1 MNVQTAAT
9 NASLEEALEK
19 ADQAFQKGEVSATW
33 ALIEPIIPQRSRLQ
47 TAGQHHTL
55 NMLQLGC
62 AIYQTGDLAAAN
74 QLNATLKV
82 AKGLLPIRY
91 RLAIRQHQ
99 YRTAKML
106 RSHPIA
112 VGDETL
118 QADFKCSAGIYC
130 LWHNRPRAGFRL
142 YASRNKAIMFPKI
155 VPDSLRYAP
164 LPADPAQD
172 VDRIILEQGVGDM
185 MFHLAHIRQQGNHAT
200 STFIGAKHYAALVRD
215 WFPKGQFIY
224 YGNIPEKLRG
234 KPCHCSADFLSR
246 SLSADNAF
254 PLSAPR
260 PYAPTRGPLDRPVI
274 GICWR
279 GGSGQN
285 RREERHIPLHFFLDM
300 LPKHADYIPL
310 QFDMTDAERTMLMQ
324 DSRVSIPFM
333 DVTSNPQA
341 TSNVIRDLA
350 GVISVDSA
358 NWHFAGCSDVPFLAI
373 MNKTSHWFWGGAA
386 RADSAYPA
394 ATTIA
399 KEQLTR
405 QGIKDWVGQATRSWR
420 DRPKQKLPT
429 PSKLAAPQI
438 ATPIKLSFETPV
450 FVVSPPR
457 TRSSLMMGA
466 FAKHGI
472 WTGQTVKA
480 TPNNP
485 YGFYENEPLRE
496 TYLKGV
502 LKDMDAD
509 PLGVSKLPPL
519 FPQPPFP
526 HLAYQLHQAIQRQGY
541 QGGAWGFKDP
551 KLTLVWPMYAK
562 AFPNAHWV
570 VLTRNAGDTIKSICK
585 TTFMQR
591 HSQSTDYWRMFLLAY
606 EDRLEQLIKRVP
618 QASVLD
624 TDRVIQGDYGQCSDI
639 FEQLGIQFSP
649 DIMNGLID
657 PNLAK
662 RHLTGAQPV
671 ANATNQTG
679 TS

>member
-1 MNVQTAAT
+1 MNVQTTAT
-9 NASLEEALEK
+9 TDALEDTLKK
-19 ADQAFQKGEVSATW
+19 ADRAFQKGEVSTTW
-33 ALIEPIIPQRSRLQ
+33 ALIEPIVNQRNHLRS
-47 TAGQHHTL
+47 AAQHNTL

-62 AIYQTGDLAAAN
+62 AIYKTGDLAAAN
-74 QLNATLKV
+74 QLNATLEV
-82 AKGLLPIRY
+82 TKGLLPIRY
-91 RLAIRQHQ
+91 RLAIRQRQ

-112 VGDETL
+112 VGNDIM

-142 YASRNKAIMFPKI
+142 YASRHKAIMFPKI
-155 VPDSLRYAP
+155 VPDALRYAP
-164 LPADPAQD
+164 LPADPADD
-172 VDRIILEQGVGDM
+172 VDRIILEQGVGDVIL
-185 MFHLAHIRQQGNHAT
+185 HLAHIRQQGNHAT
-200 STFIGAKHYAALVRD
+200 STFFGPKHYAGLVQD
-215 WFPKGQFIY
+215 WFPKGQFVF
-224 YGNIPEKLRG
+224 YGKIPDTLRD

-246 SLSADNAF
+246 SLSGNNAF
-254 PLSAPR
+254 PLTSPR

-300 LPKHADYIPL
+300 LPEQANYIPL
-310 QFDMTDAERTMLMQ
+310 QFDMTDAERAVLVQ

-341 TSNVIRDLA
+341 TTNVIRDLA

-373 MNKTSHWFWGGAA
+373 MNKTAHWFWGGDA
-386 RADSAYPA
+386 RADSAYPS
-394 ATTIA
+394 ATTIP
-399 KEQLTR
+399 KEHLTR
-405 QGIKDWVGQATRSWR
+405 QGIKDWTVQATRRWR
-420 DRPKQKLPT
+420 QRPK
-429 PSKLAAPQI
+429 SKLATPQI
-438 ATPIKLSFETPV
+438 ASSVKMGFDTPL

-457 TRSSLMMGA
+457 TRSSLMMRA

-480 TPNNP
+480 SPNNP
-485 YGFYENEPLRE
+485 HGFYENEPLRE

-502 LKDMDAD
+502 LKGMGAD
-509 PLGVSKLPPL
+509 PLGVTKLPPL

-526 HLAYQLHQAIQRQGY
+526 HLAYQVHRAIRHQGY

-551 KLTLVWPMYAK
+551 KLTLIWPMYAK
-562 AFPNAHWV
+562 AFPKAHWMI
-570 VLTRNAGDTIKSICK
+570 LTRNADDTIKSICK
-585 TTFMQR
+585 ATFMQR
-591 HSQSTDYWRMFLLAY
+591 HSQSPDYWRMFLLAY
-606 EDRLEQLIKRVP
+606 EDRLAELVKRVP

-624 TDRVIQGDYGQCSDI
+624 TDRVIQGDYGQCPEI
-639 FEQLGIQFSP
+639 FDKMGLSFSP

-662 RHLTGAQPV
+662 RHLTGAQSMADTPIP
-671 ANATNQTG
+671 
-679 TS
+679 